1 MAQTFGESLMEF
13 LTRVEAGYG
22 LGPQLPPVFDLIKG
36 TGLTAGGNQLVYT
49 DFFTQTYGRKV
60 WDILNNQVKTF
71 NLFRKVPF
79 GTTVGWRNRSARN
92 TSTAPVAENANLPAV
107 AKATYQQIWSPP
119 RAIVTML
126 GVTEQAQYL
135 AGIEGGIGDALAV
148 EQEFASIDHIKDI
161 NQGILDQNYVVCTT
175 AGLTSGVSVIAPFT
189 ALRPGDIIFG
199 DCTDQ
204 NGLNADDYLAIC
216 VSVDRTAGQHKFHS
230 VGTQHGSGPADPI
243 TLVQDNCYMVVGRGG
258 ITALDDIVDYDG
270 RTLSAGAN
278 LEEGVKCYNW
288 GQMPGSTSAYTSLV
302 ARTAAAYNAGNVV
315 GNSGVT
321 RYLETELLDQAIRKV
336 REAGGE
342 PDIILSGFDQ
352 LDRVDQLLQAQRRYM
367 PEASF
372 QVKRGGEA
380 TLPGFQ
386 AGFQLATY
394 RGIPFFPDVD
404 MTLSAD
410 YSTSAHTNTAGGSQ
424 VYVLDTRWI
433 ELAVA
438 SMTRY
443 FESRDYLQND
453 MLGIKGMFFTYAELR
468 CLDIRKQA
476 KIADLKTV

>member
-1 MAQTFGESLMEF
+1 MATFGENLMEY

-36 TGLTAGGNQLVYT
+36 TGLSAGGSQLVYT

-92 TSTAPVAENANLPAV
+92 TSTAPVAENAALPAV
-107 AKATYQQIWSPP
+107 AKSTYQQIWSPP

-161 NQGILDQNYVVCTT
+161 NGGILDNNYVVCTT
-175 AGLTSGVSVIAPFT
+175 AGLTSGAAIIAPAT
-189 ALRPGDIIFG
+189 ALRPGDIIYG
-199 DCTDQ
+199 TATDK
-204 NGLNADDYLAIC
+204 NGANSGSYLAIC
-216 VSVDRTAGQHKFHS
+216 VAPNRSTGAHTFLS
-230 VGTQHGSGPADPI
+230 VGTQNGSGPTDPI
-243 TLVQDNCYMVVGRGG
+243 TLVQDNEYMVVGRGG
-258 ITALDDIVDYDG
+258 ITALDDVVEYDG
-270 RTLSAGAN
+270 RVLSLASNPA
-278 LEEGVKCYNW
+278 EGVKCYNW
-288 GQMPGSTSAYTSLV
+288 GVIPGATTLTASGV
-302 ARTAAAYNAGNVV
+302 NRTAAAYNAGNVV
-315 GNSGVT
+315 GNAGVT
-321 RYLETELLDQAIRKV
+321 RYLETELIDQAIRYV

-404 MTLSAD
+404 MKKGYD
-410 YSTSAHTNTAGGSQ
+410 YSAGAHTLTAGGCD
-424 VYVLDTRWI
+424 VFVLDTRWL

-468 CLDIRKQA
+468 CLDVRKQA
-476 KIADLKTV
+476 KISDLKTV